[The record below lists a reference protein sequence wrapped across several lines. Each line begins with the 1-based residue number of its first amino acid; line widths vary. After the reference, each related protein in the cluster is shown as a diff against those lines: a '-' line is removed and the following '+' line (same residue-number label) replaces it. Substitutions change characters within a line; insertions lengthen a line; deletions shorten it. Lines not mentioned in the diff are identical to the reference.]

1 MLISVS
7 GSLISMAAG
16 QGRGIA
22 PGIKYTTM
30 RTDMGSSYL
39 LKAQVMK
46 IITNA
51 KAKPNPI
58 MMP

>member
-1 MLISVS
+1 
-7 GSLISMAAG
+7 
-16 QGRGIA
+16 
-22 PGIKYTTM
+22 M

-58 MMP
+58 MMPYPNPCERGATNLTSSEDMFDSL

>member
-1 MLISVS
+1 
-7 GSLISMAAG
+7 
-16 QGRGIA
+16 
-22 PGIKYTTM
+22 
-30 RTDMGSSYL
+30 MGKDVASSYL

-51 KAKPNPI
+51 KARPNPI